1 MCALCPYCRAGLP
14 EKLLTYPVWSATASK
29 ASQRTMSLVFGQQLC
44 QIKGV
49 GHQRAEA
56 ILAKYRT
63 VSECVA
69 PNVS

>member
-1 MCALCPYCRAGLP
+1 M
-14 EKLLTYPVWSATASK
+14 WSATASK